1 MPASGSDPRP
11 RLPIEGIVVADLTQ
25 NVAGPFCTQILG
37 DMGAEV
43 VKVERANT
51 AGSRRGATMTA
62 SGRALTVEQ
71 RALTEGVAGICTG
84 RAT

>member
-11 RLPIEGIVVADLTQ
+11 RPPVQGVVVADLTQ

-43 VKVERANT
+43 VKVERADT

-62 SGRALTVEQ
+62 SGLSLTVEQ
-71 RALTEGVAGICTG
+71 RALTEGVAAICTG
-84 RAT
+84 KAT